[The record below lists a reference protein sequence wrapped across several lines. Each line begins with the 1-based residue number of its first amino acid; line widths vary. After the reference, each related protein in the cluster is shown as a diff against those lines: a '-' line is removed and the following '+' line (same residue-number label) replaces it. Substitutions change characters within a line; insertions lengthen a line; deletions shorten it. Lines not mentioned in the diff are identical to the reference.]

1 MNMADIAT
9 TLRKV
14 TGVREWNKRKRAE
27 SLAGVAFTS
36 PWTIGLILFLASL
49 YYSFTRHDLPK
60 PPRWVGVANY
70 VKLFTRDRFFPQ
82 ALWNSFYLT
91 AFGIPSQL
99 LIGLIC
105 ALLLNP
111 GDQPARAI
119 MSLQWGQSD
128 EHQEE
133 EHQMDVPARRI
144 KCVYMDDFAPHR
156 FYGVHIA
163 SDQPVAVHKLR
174 AVFWTDRPVL
184 MAFWS
189 VPGVPGPLA

>member
-1 MNMADIAT
+1 M
-9 TLRKV
+9 
-14 TGVREWNKRKRAE
+14 
-27 SLAGVAFTS
+27 
-36 PWTIGLILFLASL
+36 
-49 YYSFTRHDLPK
+49 
-60 PPRWVGVANY
+60 
-70 VKLFTRDRFFPQ
+70 KLFTGDRFFRQ

-91 AFGIPSQL
+91 ALGIPSQL
-99 LIGLIC
+99 VIGLIC

-111 GDQPARAI
+111 GDQPASTV
-119 MSLQWGQSD
+119 MSLQRGQGD

-163 SDQPVAVHKLR
+163 IDQPVAVHKLR